1 VTAEV
6 PFKASSPHLFPMT
19 IEYETDILV
28 IGTGGAGLR
37 AAAEAHEKGARVLL
51 VSKSR
56 AGYNNCTIV
65 AGSGYLAAVGG
76 MTPEEHREKTLSV
89 GRGMNDPKLVDV
101 LTREGGERVLELE
114 KYGLIVNVRRG
125 GIHVG
130 DADTRLGQ
138 GITLPMVKYL
148 KDLGVPFVDNVIVT
162 KLLKDGDRVVGAAGY
177 SGDEKQPTVFSAKA
191 VVLATGGAGAL
202 YKRTDCPLKTT
213 GDGYSL
219 AYHAGARLRDM
230 EFVQFFPLALAEPG
244 APPLLVDGALVEQG
258 KIINVMG
265 EEIPVKHK
273 VTERPFIAR
282 SRDLLSRA
290 MMREILE
297 GGGVEG
303 AVLIDAREVM
313 KRAKPGDSFGMGSY
327 EFYRDKVQ
335 AHEHPFRVAP
345 LSHFCMGGVV
355 ANTWGETDVR
365 SLFAAGEVVGGTHG
379 ANRHGG
385 NALTEVT
392 VFGARAGA
400 RAAEYVKGVEQKDV
414 GPLAEAE
421 LEMYTRIAKRGHGFR
436 PVDLMDTLRETM
448 WEKAGIVRDS
458 YMLVEAYE
466 KVQGLR
472 EDSKQAFVQQGKP
485 LMAALEFTM
494 ALDAAEM
501 IIRAAMERKESRG
514 AHYRRDHPWEDPKW
528 TRTIIVSKKGD
539 SMQLTTVPLGEAFR

>member
-1 VTAEV
+1 MAIV
-6 PFKASSPHLFPMT
+6 
-19 IEYETDILV
+19 YETDILI

-37 AAAEAHEKGARVLL
+37 AAAEAHEKGIKVLL

-65 AGSGYLAAVGG
+65 AGAGYLAAVGG
-76 MTPEEHREKTLSV
+76 MTPEEHMERTLSV
-89 GRGMNDPKLVDV
+89 GKGVNDPRLVEV
-101 LTREGGERVLELE
+101 LTEEGGERVLELE
-114 KYGLIVNVRRG
+114 KYGLDITVRKG

-130 DADTRLGQ
+130 DAETRLGQ

-148 KDLGVPFVDNVIVT
+148 KDRDVPFVDNIIVT
-162 KLLKDGDRVVGAAGY
+162 KLLKEEDRVVGAVGY
-177 SGDEKQPTVFSAKA
+177 SSDEKQPVIFSAKA
-191 VVLATGGAGAL
+191 VILATGGAGAL

-213 GDGYSL
+213 GDGYCL

-230 EFVQFFPLALAEPG
+230 EFVQFFPMALAEPG

-258 KIINVMG
+258 KIVNVMG

-290 MMREILE
+290 MMVEILE

-303 AVLIDAREVM
+303 AVLLDAREVM
-313 KRAKPGDSFGMGSY
+313 KRAKPEDFFGMGSY
-327 EFYRDKVQ
+327 DFYVNKVG
-335 AHEHPFRVAP
+335 AHERPFRVAP

-355 ANTWGETDVR
+355 ANTWGETDIR
-365 SLFAAGEVVGGTHG
+365 GLLAAGEVVGGTHG

-400 RAAEYVKGVEQKDV
+400 KAAEYVAGVEHVDAEA
-414 GPLAEAE
+414 LAEPE
-421 LEMYTRIAKRGHGFR
+421 QERYRRIARREHGHR
-436 PVDLMDTLRETM
+436 PVNIMAALRETM
-448 WEKAGIVRDS
+448 WEKAGVVRDS
-458 YMLVEAYE
+458 GMMMEAYE
-466 KVQGLR
+466 KVQELR
-472 EDSKQAFVQQGKP
+472 DSSRQILAQQGKP
-485 LMAALEFTM
+485 MMAALEVGM

-501 IIRAAMERKESRG
+501 IIRAAMERRESRG
-514 AHYRRDHPWEDPKW
+514 AHYRRDHPWEDPAW
-528 TRTIIVSKKGD
+528 RRTIIVSKKGD
-539 SMQLTTVPLGEAFR
+539 AMQLSTVALGEAFE